1 MVKLG
6 DIAVT
11 ANSFIPD
18 HAVQL
23 VETYSHVN
31 DRSGQELKGILDT
44 EGTKASAVP
53 TQLSMSPW
61 SWNAYS
67 YKTSNLLNLVLFS
80 RHHEFPP

>member
-23 VETYSHVN
+23 VETYSDVN

-44 EGTKASAVP
+44 EGTKASAAQP
-53 TQLSMSPW
+53 SCQCPHGLGTL
-61 SWNAYS
+61 
-67 YKTSNLLNLVLFS
+67 TRINLLIS
-80 RHHEFPP
+80 